1 MGIAVPFDYN
11 TSRPR
16 LIIPEYGRHV
26 QRMVEHVMEIEDRDQ
41 RTRTAKAIIQ
51 VIGRLN
57 PQLRNSDNFERT
69 LWDHLYIMSEFK
81 LDVDGPFPKPTPEE
95 LESKPNRVPYPQ
107 TSIKYGHY
115 GKMVQRM
122 IDQCAALEPGETR
135 DAYTVVIANQMKKQF
150 LAWNRDT
157 VPDPVI
163 LKDLGEMS
171 KGKLKVKEDVQLAHT
186 ADLLRTQQAGPRNE
200 VDTRKRHHNNSG
212 GGGGGGNNKKRNR
225 NRKKN
230 RY

>member
-1 MGIAVPFDYN
+1 MITDGDDLLEPTHADPLRNHPLREPVLDLCI
-11 TSRPR
+11 
-16 LIIPEYGRHV
+16 L
-26 QRMVEHVMEIEDRDQ
+26 DREQ

-69 LWDHLYIMSEFK
+69 LWDHLHIMSDFK
-81 LDVDGPFPKPTPEE
+81 LDVDSPFPRPTPEE
-95 LESKPNRVPYPQ
+95 LDSKPKKVAYPQ

-115 GKMVQRM
+115 GKLVERM
-122 IDQCAALEPGETR
+122 IEQCAAMEPGEAR
-135 DAYTVVIANQMKKQF
+135 DAYTTTIANHMKKQF
-150 LAWNRDT
+150 LTWNRDT

-163 LKDLGEMS
+163 LKDLGELS
-171 KGKLKVKEDVQLAHT
+171 KGKLKLKEDVQLTAT
-186 ADLLRTQQAGPRNE
+186 ADLLRTQQNGPRNE
-200 VDTRKRHHNNSG
+200 VDTRKRHGQG
-212 GGGGGGNNKKRNR
+212 GGKKRNR

>member
-1 MGIAVPFDYN
+1 MSTASFDYN
-11 TSRPR
+11 TQRPR
-16 LIIPEYGRHV
+16 LAIPEYGRHV
-26 QRMVEHVMEIEDRDQ
+26 QRMVDHCMDVEDREQ

-69 LWDHLYIMSEFK
+69 LWDHLYIMSAFK

-95 LESKPNRVPYPQ
+95 LESKPVRVPYPQ
-107 TSIKYGHY
+107 SNIKFGHY

-122 IDQCAALEPGETR
+122 IDQCAAMEPGETR
-135 DAYTVVIANQMKKQF
+135 EAYATLIANQMKRQF
-150 LAWNRDT
+150 LVWNRDS

-163 LKDLGEMS
+163 LKDLSDMS
-171 KGKLKVKEDVQLAHT
+171 KGKVKVNEDVQLAPT
-186 ADLLRTQQAGPRNE
+186 AELLRIHQAGPKNE
-200 VDTRKRHHNNSG
+200 VDTRKRHNNNSG
-212 GGGGGGNNKKRNR
+212 GGGGKKRNR
-225 NRKKN
+225 NRKK

>member
-1 MGIAVPFDYN
+1 MSTAPFDYN

-26 QRMVEHVMEIEDRDQ
+26 QRMVEHVMDIEDRDQ
-41 RTRTAKAIIQ
+41 RTRTSKAIIQ
-51 VIGRLN
+51 VIARLN
-57 PQLRNSDNFERT
+57 PQLRNSEHFERT

-95 LESKPNRVPYPQ
+95 LESKPKRVPYPQ
-107 TSIKYGHY
+107 AQIKYGHY

-122 IDQCAALEPGETR
+122 IDQCVAMEPGETR
-135 DAYTVVIANQMKKQF
+135 EAYTTVIANQMKKQF
-150 LAWNRDT
+150 LVWNRDT
-157 VPDPVI
+157 VPDPLI
-163 LKDLGEMS
+163 LKDLGELS
-171 KGKLKVKEDVQLAHT
+171 KGKLRVKEDVQLAQT

-200 VDTRKRHHNNSG
+200 VDTRKRYNNNNG
-212 GGGGGGNNKKRNR
+212 GGGGGGKKRNR
-225 NRKKN
+225 NRKKG

>member
-1 MGIAVPFDYN
+1 MQMSSSVPRSFAFDYN
-11 TSRPR
+11 TQRPR

-26 QRMVEHVMEIEDRDQ
+26 QRMVDHCMEVEDRDQ

-69 LWDHLYIMSEFK
+69 LWDHLYIMSAFQ
-81 LDVDGPFPKPTPEE
+81 LDVDGPFPKPTPES
-95 LESKPNRVPYPQ
+95 LESKPTRVAYPQ
-107 TSIKYGHY
+107 TTIKYGHY
-115 GKMVQRM
+115 GKMVERM
-122 IDQCAALEPGETR
+122 IEQCAAMEPGSDR
-135 DAYTVVIANQMKKQF
+135 DTYTLVIANHMKKQF

-163 LKDLGEMS
+163 FKDLGDLS
-171 KGKLKVKEDVQLAHT
+171 KGKLKLDPETQLIAT
-186 ADLLRTQQAGPRNE
+186 ADLLRTHQAGPKNE
-200 VDTRKRHHNNSG
+200 VETTRKRHGNQG
-212 GGGGGGNNKKRNR
+212 GGGKKRNR
-225 NRKKN
+225 NRKK